1 MDISSMKHMDAVDVL
16 RATKQDVK
24 LKVLRR
30 PTGVGCKAVI
40 LSFLRRCHDSVRMH
54 GFYCCLNLWN
64 YFHEVKGF
72 QVKLNKQLA
81 VTVAIWSVA
90 LIYLRM
96 GEIPHALGCSAYLVS
111 VWQEEGALSVEH

>member
-40 LSFLRRCHDSVRMH
+40 LSF
-54 GFYCCLNLWN
+54 
-64 YFHEVKGF
+64 
-72 QVKLNKQLA
+72 
-81 VTVAIWSVA
+81 
-90 LIYLRM
+90 
-96 GEIPHALGCSAYLVS
+96 
-111 VWQEEGALSVEH
+111 